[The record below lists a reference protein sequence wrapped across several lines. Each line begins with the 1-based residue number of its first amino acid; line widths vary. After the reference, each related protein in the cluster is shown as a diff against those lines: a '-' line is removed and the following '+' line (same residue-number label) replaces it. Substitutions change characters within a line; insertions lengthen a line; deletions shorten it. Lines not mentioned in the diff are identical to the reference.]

1 MAGSSKSGGTILS
14 ELAYSLGAPE
24 PALRLLV
31 SILLGN
37 VKVQVCH
44 VQLFI
49 FICRVEVI
57 CKQNSVTY

>member
-1 MAGSSKSGGTILS
+1 MAGAGKSGGSVLS
-14 ELAYSLGAPE
+14 QLAYSLGAPE

-44 VQLFI
+44 VKLI
-49 FICRVEVI
+49 IYTCRV
-57 CKQNSVTY
+57 

>member
-1 MAGSSKSGGTILS
+1 MAGSSEVGGTILS

-37 VKVQVCH
+37 GKVQVCH
-44 VQLFI
+44 EQLFI
-49 FICRVEVI
+49 FICKV
-57 CKQNSVTY
+57 